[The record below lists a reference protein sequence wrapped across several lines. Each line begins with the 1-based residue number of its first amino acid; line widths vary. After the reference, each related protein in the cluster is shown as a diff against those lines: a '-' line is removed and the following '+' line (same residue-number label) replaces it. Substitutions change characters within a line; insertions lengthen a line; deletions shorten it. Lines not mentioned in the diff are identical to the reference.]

1 MGNPMQPLKPSGLFS
16 VTKTPELKENFSSRS
31 DSYFILLPFERN
43 SVTAFLAV
51 LTKTTPSESDN

>member
-1 MGNPMQPLKPSGLFS
+1 MQPRNPSGLFR
-16 VTKTPELKENFSSRS
+16 VTNTPELKENFSSRS
-31 DSYFILLPFERN
+31 DSNFILLPFERN